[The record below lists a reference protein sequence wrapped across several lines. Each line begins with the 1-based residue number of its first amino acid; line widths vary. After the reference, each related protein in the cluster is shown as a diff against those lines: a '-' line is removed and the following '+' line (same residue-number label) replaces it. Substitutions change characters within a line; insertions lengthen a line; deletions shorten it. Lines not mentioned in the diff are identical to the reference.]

1 MHLRLFHV
9 LGCGSSYLQRRTA
22 QRGAHSDAATCGECE
37 SQGALVRSKNNPRAS
52 NVLWATRV
60 FGTTLQA
67 VGFGMLS
74 YPEHSETVRVSLQS
88 DCILSAS
95 RMERGD
101 GLVKL
106 LETAVPPCPAP
117 RENICVA
124 SQNAGEVE
132 SLIGDPK
139 FGWLKRLKRSHRR

>member
-1 MHLRLFHV
+1 MFCVRHASLGRHFRPLDLECYRAQSIRRRFAFH
-9 LGCGSSYLQRRTA
+9 CNQTA
-22 QRGAHSDAATCGECE
+22 S
-37 SQGALVRSKNNPRAS
+37 
-52 NVLWATRV
+52 
-60 FGTTLQA
+60 
-67 VGFGMLS
+67 
-74 YPEHSETVRVSLQS
+74 
-88 DCILSAS
+88 LSAS

-101 GLVKL
+101 GLVKR